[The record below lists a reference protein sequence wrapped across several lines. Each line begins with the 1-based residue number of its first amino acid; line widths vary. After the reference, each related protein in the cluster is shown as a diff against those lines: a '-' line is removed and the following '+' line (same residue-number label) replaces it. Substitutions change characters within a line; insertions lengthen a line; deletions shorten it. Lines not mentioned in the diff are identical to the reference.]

1 VGGTYCHNAD
11 VGITCAADVTT
22 AQQFK
27 NASYLTPVTHASHT
41 RDVTL
46 FSSHLNPIF
55 DLAQV
60 DPKLVMDLLPSIA
73 ILDTTWVNKV
83 VPALTFIPADY
94 LVSVVKAIA
103 PYLEKINP
111 DQLVALIPAISKISV
126 STWEKLIEL
135 LNKLT
140 TAQVGLAHRPYL
152 V

>member
-1 VGGTYCHNAD
+1 
-11 VGITCAADVTT
+11 
-22 AQQFK
+22 
-27 NASYLTPVTHASHT
+27 
-41 RDVTL
+41 
-46 FSSHLNPIF
+46 
-55 DLAQV
+55 
-60 DPKLVMDLLPSIA
+60 MDLLPSIA

-140 TAQVGLAHRPYL
+140 TAQVRRTCR
-152 V
+152 VI